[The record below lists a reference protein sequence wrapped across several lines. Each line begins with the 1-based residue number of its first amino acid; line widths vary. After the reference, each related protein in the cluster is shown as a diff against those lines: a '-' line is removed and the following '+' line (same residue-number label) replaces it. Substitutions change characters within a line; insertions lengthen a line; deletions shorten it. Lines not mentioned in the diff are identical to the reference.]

1 MSGSEHRRPGDPDGP
16 GEGKGPPAP
25 LSAGEGAMFDAVITP
40 HRSLTRRG
48 FAILMAAIGIV
59 SFATGLA
66 FAFMGAWPVMGFF
79 GIDVALIYWAFRLN
93 FRSARAFEHV
103 RLTRDALT
111 IRRTDPR
118 GRVVE
123 IRMQPYWLRVS
134 ERGGEGAGEIQ
145 LSSHGQTFSIGTWL
159 TAEERGDFLAALES
173 ALRRLRTPPHLAD
186 EADAPPRGA

>member
-1 MSGSEHRRPGDPDGP
+1 MSRTEHRTP
-16 GEGKGPPAP
+16 GERAPETYGTFAAPPGG
-25 LSAGEGAMFDAVITP
+25 GEDAMFDAVITP

-48 FAILMAAIGIV
+48 FAILMSAIGFF

-103 RLTRDALT
+103 LLTRDMLF
-111 IRRTDPR
+111 IRRSDPR

-123 IRMQPYWLRVS
+123 TRIQPYWLRVS
-134 ERGGEGAGEIQ
+134 ERGGEGPGEIR
-145 LSSHGQTFSIGTWL
+145 LTSHGRTYSIGAWL
-159 TAEERGDFLAALES
+159 TAQERGEFLVALES
-173 ALRRLRTPPHLAD
+173 ALQRLRTPPHLAE